1 MFSNSEFLIL
11 LNQAP
16 ADRIDLAELFHIS
29 GNQMEHIENTPVG
42 QGLLKVGEA
51 MVPFVNQFPKDTK
64 LYELMTTKPEDK

>member
-16 ADRIDLAELFHIS
+16 ADRIDLADLFNIS
-29 GNQMEHIENTPVG
+29 DNQMKYIENTPIG

-51 MVPFVNQFPKDTK
+51 MVPFINQFPKDTK

>member
-1 MFSNSEFLIL
+1 
-11 LNQAP
+11 
-16 ADRIDLAELFHIS
+16 
-29 GNQMEHIENTPVG
+29 MEHIENTPVG